1 MLRIKGEKYHV
12 TVLVHGGAPI
22 TIRLYYG
29 VECSRVSS
37 LKYCANSM
45 HFCVN

>member
-1 MLRIKGEKYHV
+1 MLRIKGKKYHV
-12 TVLVHGGAPI
+12 TVLVHSGVPI

-37 LKYCANSM
+37 LKNCANSM